1 VHYHFGSKEGLVEA
15 LLARS
20 AQPIVEGRLRLLAAC
35 AEAPGRP
42 PLLEQLLTAFIRP
55 SLAPGREAA
64 VDGAAFARL
73 RGRLAV
79 ESEAVYRRLL
89 AQAFDASSRQFL
101 AAIQAALPDTPRAL
115 VAWRFHFMMGAM
127 VFCQVDNG
135 RIRAISEDAIDPS
148 DREAAISRLVPFLA
162 AGFRAP
168 P

>member
-1 VHYHFGSKEGLVEA
+1 VEA

-20 AQPIVEGRLRLLAAC
+20 AQPIVEGRLRLLAEC

-55 SLAPGREAA
+55 SLALGLEAG
-64 VDGAAFARL
+64 VDGVAFARL

-79 ESEAVYRRLL
+79 ESEAAYRRLL
-89 AQAFDASSRQFL
+89 AQAFNDSSRQFL
-101 AAIQAALPDTPRAL
+101 AAIQAALPQIPPAL

-135 RIRAISEDAIDPS
+135 RIESITRDAVDS
-148 DREAAISRLVPFLA
+148 TDREAAISRLVPFLA